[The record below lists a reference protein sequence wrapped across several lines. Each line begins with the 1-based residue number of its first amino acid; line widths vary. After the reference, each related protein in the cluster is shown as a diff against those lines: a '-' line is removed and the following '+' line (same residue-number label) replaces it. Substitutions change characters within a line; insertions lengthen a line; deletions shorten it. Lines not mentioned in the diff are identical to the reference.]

1 MLLTT
6 LFYLLHRTQLC
17 YSQCKEVVK
26 ESPKP
31 EGMLNCISKTF
42 QGEEK
47 KFMWLRHLISLVNN
61 WIF

>member
-6 LFYLLHRTQLC
+6 LFCLLHRTQLC
-17 YSQCKEVVK
+17 YSQCKEVLK

-42 QGEEK
+42 QGEK
-47 KFMWLRHLISLVNN
+47 KKVYVVKTFD
-61 WIF
+61 